1 MTLIFYGTES
11 TTKNQQIKH
20 GVLNQ
25 KFKDDQGDIFT
36 SQDHGTGVL
45 HLPG

>member
-1 MTLIFYGTES
+1 MGQKVPQ
-11 TTKNQQIKH
+11 KNQQIKH